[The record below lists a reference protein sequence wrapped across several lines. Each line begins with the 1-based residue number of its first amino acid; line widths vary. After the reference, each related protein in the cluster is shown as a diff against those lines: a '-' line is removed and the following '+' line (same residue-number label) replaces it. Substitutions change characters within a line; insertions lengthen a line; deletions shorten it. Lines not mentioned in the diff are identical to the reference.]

1 MSRIPLPLHT
11 QDISAFARSLG
22 SQLAARGAAPSH
34 LELLNMLAR
43 SGGFKNFQHLRAL
56 ARPERPE
63 KIEAPAQ
70 PVPQASQVS
79 PERLKRL
86 ARLARLARLFDAE
99 GRLVRWPSKRGLE
112 QSCLWVMW
120 SRVPARRDMSE
131 PELREVLALAHT
143 FGDHALLRRGLCD
156 LGLMT
161 RTPDGRVYRRVEAR
175 PTDEAGAL
183 LELLR
188 QRRGQ

>member
-1 MSRIPLPLHT
+1 MTRIPLALHT

-22 SQLAARGAAPSH
+22 SQLAAKGEPPSH

-43 SGGFKNFQHLRAL
+43 SSGFKNFQHLRAA
-56 ARPERPE
+56 ARPERPR
-63 KIEAPAQ
+63 
-70 PVPQASQVS
+70 VPVS

-86 ARLARLARLFDAE
+86 ARLFDAE
-99 GRLVRWPSKRGLE
+99 GRLLRWPSRRGLE
-112 QSCLWVMW
+112 ASCLWAVW
-120 SRVPARRDMSE
+120 TRVPARRDMSE
-131 PELREVLALAHT
+131 PELREVLAQAHT

-175 PTDEAGAL
+175 PTEEAAAL

-188 QRRGQ
+188 QRRGE